1 MTSSVTSKTILFADE
16 AAESR
21 LTLKLVVWLF
31 SAQRVLTQSVKT
43 VRLLVRLH
51 LAKSDYFGLIGCFEQ
66 SLSLAVVKLSDY

>member
-16 AAESR
+16 APESR

-51 LAKSDYFGLIGCFEQ
+51 LAK
-66 SLSLAVVKLSDY
+66 

>member
-31 SAQRVLTQSVKT
+31 SAQRVLTQ
-43 VRLLVRLH
+43 RLLVRLH

-66 SLSLAVVKLSDY
+66 SLSLAVVLTVRGLSLR

>member
-31 SAQRVLTQSVKT
+31 SVLTQ
-43 VRLLVRLH
+43 RLLVRLH

-66 SLSLAVVKLSDY
+66 SLSLAVVLTVRGLSLR